1 MLKSG
6 KTALW
11 LSLSLLPGCMVGP
24 DYRPPQ
30 TDLPA
35 AWSQSLTGAA
45 AAGTAD
51 ISSWWR
57 TFNDPVLSEL
67 IEKAQLGNRELRQ
80 AEGRVREARARRQL
94 AQANLWPTSS
104 LGASAS
110 KSGSSKE
117 AGFRAGATGI
127 GMTYEMYSYSLDA
140 SWELDLFG
148 KQRRAIESADAS
160 EQAAREDLRDVL
172 VSLYAEAALNYVDLR
187 SLQKRLRITE
197 ANLAAQSETH
207 DIARWRRMA
216 GLTTQLDVDQA
227 KLAMEN
233 TRAELP
239 NLRSSLAQA
248 KHNLS
253 LLLGLQPAALDALLD
268 QAAPIPAA
276 TGGIATG
283 IPADVLRQRPDVRRA
298 ERQLAAQ
305 TAQIGVAEAERYPDF
320 TLSGSIGLESLAY
333 SNLYSAGARAFQIA
347 ANAALTLLDAGRIR
361 ANVKI
366 QTALQEQ
373 ALNLYESTL
382 LTALRDVEN
391 ALTAYSE
398 EGKRRDALTAAAEA
412 GAGAMELAEMQYVSG
427 ISDFQRVLEAQR
439 SLLSAQLQL
448 AASEAEVAA
457 DVIRLYK
464 ALGGGWQAEVT
475 QEKTDNE

>member
-11 LSLSLLPGCMVGP
+11 LSLLLLPGCMVGP

-35 AWSQSLTGAA
+35 AWSQSVIGAA
-45 AAGTAD
+45 AAGSAD

-80 AEGRVREARARRQL
+80 AESRVREARARRQL

-104 LGASAS
+104 LSASAS

-187 SLQKRLRITE
+187 SLQQRLSITE
-197 ANLAAQSETH
+197 ANLAAQSETY
-207 DIARWRRMA
+207 DIARWRQMA

-239 NLRSSLAQA
+239 NLRSSLAQT
-248 KHNLS
+248 KHNLA

-268 QAAPIPAA
+268 HTAPIPAA

-347 ANAALTLLDAGRIR
+347 ANAALTLL
-361 ANVKI
+361 
-366 QTALQEQ
+366 
-373 ALNLYESTL
+373 
-382 LTALRDVEN
+382 TALRNVEN

-412 GAGAMELAEMQYVSG
+412 GASAMELAEMQYVSG